1 MAKRPAVDNPALR
14 FEETGVIGSV
24 DDAVKS
30 DVKAPTQDAQA
41 RMESRPADASRIEGD
56 VKGVTDL
63 RPATFEK
70 VEDND
75 EDTRPVLPDNFEDW
89 QGYKLANGSARE
101 NFAFVI
107 RYPGSVFTAGGRYH
121 NAQNVE
127 EYFDVED
134 GHIVPD
140 GLFLIPT
147 NYLINREAQGA
158 VLRGER
164 APERAARVDP
174 LRRRNNES
182 QE

>member
-14 FEETGVIGSV
+14 FEDVGVIGADGV
-24 DDAVKS
+24 QS
-30 DVKAPTQDAQA
+30 DVQAPTQDGQA
-41 RMESRPADASRIEGD
+41 RHESRPADAGPVEGD
-56 VKGVTDL
+56 IKGVTDL
-63 RPATFEK
+63 RPAEFKK
-70 VEDND
+70 VEDSN
-75 EDTRPVLPDNFEDW
+75 EDNRPVLPEGFEDW
-89 QGYKLANGSARE
+89 QGFKLANGSARE

-107 RYPGSVFTAGGRYH
+107 RYPGSVFTAAGRYH
-121 NAQNVE
+121 NAQNVD

-164 APERAARVDP
+164 AARVDP
-174 LRRRNNES
+174 LRRRSENKE
-182 QE
+182 

>member
-14 FEETGVIGSV
+14 FEETGSIGQDS
-24 DDAVKS
+24 VKS
-30 DVKAPTQDAQA
+30 DVKAPVNDAQA
-41 RMESRPADASRIEGD
+41 RVESRPADASPVEGD
-56 VKGVTDL
+56 VRGITDL

-70 VEDND
+70 FEADTS
-75 EDTRPVLPDNFEDW
+75 DTRPVLPDNFEEW
-89 QGYKLANGSARE
+89 QGFKLANGSARE

-107 RYPGSVFTAGGRYH
+107 RYPGSVFAAGGRYH

-127 EYFDVED
+127 EYFDVEE

-174 LRRRNNES
+174 LRRSGES
-182 QE
+182 KE

>member
-14 FEETGVIGSV
+14 FEEVGVIGEK
-24 DDAVKS
+24 AVES

-41 RMESRPADASRIEGD
+41 RAESRPADASPVEGD
-56 VKGVTDL
+56 VKGITDL
-63 RPATFEK
+63 RPADFKK
-70 VEDND
+70 VEDEDND
-75 EDTRPVLPDNFEDW
+75 PRPVLPEGFEDW

-101 NFAFVI
+101 NFAYVI
-107 RYPGSVFTAGGRYH
+107 RYPGSVFAAGGRYH

-127 EYFDVED
+127 EYFDVEE

-158 VLRGER
+158 VLRGQR

-174 LRRRNNES
+174 LRRRNEN